1 MEKRHSFSCVFQK
14 KAVTLR
20 SKKPVLGNYMSI
32 SALIS
37 EFEPIS
43 LSEMESVKLMNRID
57 TKYAVPIAVL
67 PAILEAAKADYFAQ
81 EIDGKRIATY
91 DTMYYD
97 TDTLDMYIR
106 HHDRQLVRQ
115 KIRVRQYV
123 DSNLTFLEIK
133 RKNNKGRTSKK
144 RIVVP
149 GFDITAATQSKLKH
163 KHKEDELLTV
173 AEFIDH
179 KSRYTWDSITP
190 HLWTKF
196 HRITLVNKLKTERLT
211 IDMDLVWENV
221 VSGETKTYPDLVII
235 ELKRDGNV
243 PSKMTHI
250 MLDHRIHPLKISK
263 YCIGTALTT
272 PGLKRNRFKK
282 KIRSIEKML
291 NE

>member
-1 MEKRHSFSCVFQK
+1 MQAIPDIV
-14 KAVTLR
+14 R
-20 SKKPVLGNYMSI
+20 S
-32 SALIS
+32 
-37 EFEPIS
+37 FEPIT
-43 LSEMESVKLMNRID
+43 LMQMEGVKLMNRID
-57 TKYAVPIAVL
+57 TKYAVPMSVL
-67 PAILEAAKADYFAQ
+67 PHILEAAQADYFVQ

-97 TDTLDMYIR
+97 TDSLDMYVR

-123 DSNLTFLEIK
+123 DSALTFLEIK

-149 GFDITAATQSKLKH
+149 GFDITADTPSVLKH
-163 KHKEDELLTV
+163 KRKEDEAVTV
-173 AEFIDH
+173 ASFIAA
-179 KSRYTWDSITP
+179 KSRYEWSDITP

-196 HRITLVNKLKTERLT
+196 HRITLVNKAMTERLT
-211 IDMDLVWENV
+211 IDMDLIWDNV
-221 VSGETKTYPDLVII
+221 VSGETKTFSDLVII

-250 MLDHRIHPLKISK
+250 MLDLRVHPLKISK

-272 PGLKRNRFKK
+272 PGVKMNRFKS
-282 KIRSIEKML
+282 KIRKIVKMVSFQETL
-291 NE
+291 KS

>member
-1 MEKRHSFSCVFQK
+1 MKERKIKDIIQAFD
-14 KAVTLR
+14 
-20 SKKPVLGNYMSI
+20 
-32 SALIS
+32 
-37 EFEPIS
+37 PIS

-57 TKYAVPIAVL
+57 TKYAVPLDVL
-67 PAILEAAKADYFAQ
+67 PAILEAAQADYFAQ

-97 TDTLDMYIR
+97 TESLDMYIR

-133 RKNNKGRTSKK
+133 RKSNKGRTKKK
-144 RIVVP
+144 RIIVP
-149 GFDITAATQSKLKH
+149 GFNITAETQSKLKH
-163 KHKEDELLTV
+163 KNREDEPLTV
-173 AEFIDH
+173 AQFIDS
-179 KSRYTWDSITP
+179 KSRYTWDSISP

-196 HRITLVNKLKTERLT
+196 HRITLVNKAKTERLT

-221 VSGETKTYPDLVII
+221 VSGETKTYPNLVII

-250 MLDHRIHPLKISK
+250 MLDNRIHPLKISK

-282 KIRSIEKML
+282 KIRTIEKML
-291 NE
+291 NC

>member
-1 MEKRHSFSCVFQK
+1 MRKCIEDI
-14 KAVTLR
+14 LR
-20 SKKPVLGNYMSI
+20 S
-32 SALIS
+32 
-37 EFEPIS
+37 FEPIS
-43 LSEMESVKLMNRID
+43 LAQMESVKLMNRID
-57 TKYAVPIAVL
+57 TKYAVPMAVL
-67 PAILEAAKADYFAQ
+67 PAILKAAQADYYAQ

-97 TDTLDMYIR
+97 TDSLDMYIR

-123 DSNLTFLEIK
+123 DSHLTFLEIK
-133 RKNNKGRTSKK
+133 RKNNKGRTKKK

-149 GFDITAATQSKLKH
+149 GFDITADTPSVLKH
-163 KHKEDELLTV
+163 KKGEDEAVTV
-173 AEFIDH
+173 ESFIDA
-179 KSRYTWDSITP
+179 KSRYEWSQISP

-196 HRITLVNKLKTERLT
+196 HRITLVNKAKTERLT

-221 VSGETKTYPDLVII
+221 VSGEKKTFEDLVII

-272 PGLKRNRFKK
+272 PGIKKNRFKK

-291 NE
+291 HLSPTLSQGED

>member
-1 MEKRHSFSCVFQK
+1 MKEIAQIVQS
-14 KAVTLR
+14 
-20 SKKPVLGNYMSI
+20 
-32 SALIS
+32 
-37 EFEPIS
+37 FEPIS
-43 LSEMESVKLMNRID
+43 LAQMESVKLMNRID
-57 TKYAVPIAVL
+57 TKYAVPMAVL
-67 PAILEAAKADYFAQ
+67 PAILEAAQADYYAQ

-97 TDTLDMYIR
+97 TETLDMYIR

-133 RKNNKGRTSKK
+133 RKNNKGRTKKK

-149 GFDITAATQSKLKH
+149 GFDITADTPSVLKH
-163 KHKEDELLTV
+163 KKGEDEAVTV
-173 AEFIDH
+173 KSFIDA
-179 KSRYTWDSITP
+179 KSRYEWSEISP

-196 HRITLVNKLKTERLT
+196 HRITLVNKAKTERLT
-211 IDMDLVWENV
+211 IDMDLVWDNV
-221 VSGETKTYPDLVII
+221 VSGEAKTYPELVII

-243 PSKMTHI
+243 PSHMTDI
-250 MLDHRIHPLKISK
+250 MLAHRIHPLKISK

-272 PGLKRNRFKK
+272 PGIKKNRFKK

-291 NE
+291 HLSPPLSQGEGVNE

>member
-1 MEKRHSFSCVFQK
+1 M
-14 KAVTLR
+14 KAIQDIIT
-20 SKKPVLGNYMSI
+20 
-32 SALIS
+32 A
-37 EFEPIS
+37 FEPIT
-43 LSEMESVKLMNRID
+43 LAQMESVKLMNRID
-57 TKYAVPIAVL
+57 TKYAVPRTVL
-67 PAILEAAKADYFAQ
+67 PLILEAAKADYYVQ

-97 TDTLDMYIR
+97 TEDLEMYIR

-144 RIVVP
+144 RIIVP
-149 GFDITAATQSKLKH
+149 GFDITADTPSVLKH
-163 KHKEDELLTV
+163 KRKADEAVTV
-173 AEFIDH
+173 SSFIDA
-179 KSRYTWDSITP
+179 KSRYEWSHISP

-211 IDMDLVWENV
+211 IDLDLVWDNV
-221 VSGETKTYPDLVII
+221 VSGEKKTFEDLVII

-250 MLDHRIHPLKISK
+250 MLDLRIHPLKISK

-272 PGLKRNRFKK
+272 PGIKKNRFKK
-282 KIRSIEKML
+282 KIRSNEKLL
-291 NE
+291 ND

>member
-1 MEKRHSFSCVFQK
+1 M
-14 KAVTLR
+14 
-20 SKKPVLGNYMSI
+20 
-32 SALIS
+32 
-37 EFEPIS
+37 FEPIS

-57 TKYAVPIAVL
+57 TKYAVPMAVL
-67 PAILEAAKADYFAQ
+67 PAILEDAKADYFIQ

-123 DSNLTFLEIK
+123 DSDLTFLEIK

-149 GFDITAATQSKLKH
+149 GFDIHADTPSVLKH
-163 KHKEDELLTV
+163 KRKEDEAVTV
-173 AEFIDH
+173 SSFIDT
-179 KSRYTWDSITP
+179 KSRYEWSQITP

-196 HRITLVNKLKTERLT
+196 HRITLVNKAKTERLT
-211 IDMDLVWENV
+211 IDLDLVWDNV
-221 VSGETKTYPDLVII
+221 ISGEKKTFSDLVIV

-250 MLDHRIHPLKISK
+250 MLAHRIHPLKISK

-272 PGLKRNRFKK
+272 PGLKRNRFKA
-282 KIRSIEKML
+282 KIRKIEKLL
-291 NE
+291 NSYDAS

>member
-1 MEKRHSFSCVFQK
+1 MVMKSPIEDII
-14 KAVTLR
+14 R
-20 SKKPVLGNYMSI
+20 S
-32 SALIS
+32 
-37 EFEPIS
+37 FEPIT
-43 LSEMESVKLMNRID
+43 LAQMESVKLMNRID
-57 TKYAVPIAVL
+57 TKYAVPMAVL
-67 PAILEAAKADYFAQ
+67 PAILEAAQADYFAQ

-97 TDTLDMYIR
+97 TESLDMYIR

-123 DSNLTFLEIK
+123 DSHLTFLEIK
-133 RKNNKGRTSKK
+133 RKNNKGRTKKK

-149 GFDITAATQSKLKH
+149 GFDITADTPSVLKH
-163 KHKEDELLTV
+163 KKGEDEAVTV
-173 AEFIDH
+173 ESFIDT
-179 KSRYTWDSITP
+179 KSRYEWSEISP

-196 HRITLVNKLKTERLT
+196 HRITLVNKTKTERLT

-221 VSGETKTYPDLVII
+221 ISGEAKTYPDLVII

-243 PSKMTHI
+243 PSKMTDI

-272 PGLKRNRFKK
+272 PGIKANRFKK
-282 KIRSIEKML
+282 KIRLIEKLL
-291 NE
+291 ND